1 MRIGLGHGLTVLC
14 ALAAAPAVALDF
26 ELGESA
32 TLKMVNKFTIGAGI
46 LNVPD
51 QFDLCQDDDCV

>member
-32 TLKMVNKFTIGAGI
+32 TL
-46 LNVPD
+46 
-51 QFDLCQDDDCV
+51 